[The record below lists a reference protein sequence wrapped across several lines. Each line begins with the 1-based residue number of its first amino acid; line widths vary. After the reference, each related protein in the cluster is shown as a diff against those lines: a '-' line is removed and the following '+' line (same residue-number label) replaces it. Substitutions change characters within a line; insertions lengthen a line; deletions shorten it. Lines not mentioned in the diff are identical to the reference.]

1 MKTYYVYLMTNHN
14 HTLYIGV
21 TSELTGRVSQHRE
34 GTGSKFTSKYKINQ
48 LVYYEEFSNI
58 EEAILREKQIK
69 GWLREKKIE
78 LIESSNPNWQDLSVD
93 WFNT

>member
-1 MKTYYVYLMTNHN
+1 MKTYFIYIMTNHKR
-14 HTLYIGV
+14 TLYTGV
-21 TSELTGRVSQHRE
+21 TGDLAGRVSQHRE

>member
-14 HTLYIGV
+14 RTLYIGV
-21 TSELTGRVSQHRE
+21 TSELTGRVSQHRK

-58 EEAILREKQIK
+58 EEAILRKKQIK
-69 GWLREKKIE
+69 GWLREKKIK